1 MFKICELWTVIWWY
15 ELNPRVRCAFG
26 NVFLF
31 CCLSLSSEAGLMSQ
45 DNSSDKAV
53 YTIQGF
59 SGEAKFVF
67 WSTMQWKDPLIQSVC
82 GRRERKYS
90 TWKRKEN
97 CKMNELGIR
106 GCKRWTR
113 PDLKI
118 RNSQTRAVNEWGI
131 GIFSKIYN
139 DHIYSPTQPAYA
151 GPQGQPMEL
160 QGLKISDIVHIFLG
174 DNHVAVELLPLA
186 CCKTQTL
193 SKWIWTL
200 FYKLNWDDMTVIFWD
215 QFYHHKH
222 KEVFL
227 T

>member
-1 MFKICELWTVIWWY
+1 MSTGKLSERKWGSIGVGWSWLLTNYSLFFPLV
-15 ELNPRVRCAFG
+15 LPL
-26 NVFLF
+26 VFR
-31 CCLSLSSEAGLMSQ
+31 
-45 DNSSDKAV
+45 
-53 YTIQGF
+53 
-59 SGEAKFVF
+59 
-67 WSTMQWKDPLIQSVC
+67 STMQWIDPLIQSVC
-82 GRRERKYS
+82 GRRERKNS
-90 TWKRKEN
+90 IQKRKEN
-97 CKMNELGIR
+97 CKMNELDIR

-193 SKWIWTL
+193 SKWIWT
-200 FYKLNWDDMTVIFWD
+200 
-215 QFYHHKH
+215 
-222 KEVFL
+222 FL
-227 T
+227 QIKYL

>member
-1 MFKICELWTVIWWY
+1 MDRSTISICVWTSK
-15 ELNPRVRCAFG
+15 RK
-26 NVFLF
+26 
-31 CCLSLSSEAGLMSQ
+31 
-45 DNSSDKAV
+45 NSV
-53 YTIQGF
+53 
-59 SGEAKFVF
+59 
-67 WSTMQWKDPLIQSVC
+67 
-82 GRRERKYS
+82 
-90 TWKRKEN
+90 WKRKEN
-97 CKMNELGIR
+97 CKMNELDIR

-174 DNHVAVELLPLA
+174 DNHVAVESLPLA

-193 SKWIWTL
+193 SKWIWIF
-200 FYKLNWDDMTVIFWD
+200 FYKLSIYKLGRHNSD
-215 QFYHHKH
+215 
-222 KEVFL
+222 FL
-227 T
+227 GPFLSS